1 MNTPLNE
8 TVQTYVKRPV
18 EFQAI
23 QLTPDS
29 YDSCVEFL
37 GEENYRF
44 GASDGD
50 NVRIEI
56 KTLEGITVAHSGWYI
71 IKGIKGEFYAC
82 EPEIFEKSNKLV
94 QTQESETTGYVVV
107 NEATGAI
114 SSRLFHGLSNAN
126 ARRNQS
132 NRGCAWYRKPETYA
146 TYKFNVKLSD
156 MKRMPD
162 KK

>member
-1 MNTPLNE
+1 MKLTLNE

-29 YDSCVEFL
+29 FDNCCEFL
-37 GEENYRF
+37 GDENYKFAGRLND
-44 GASDGD
+44 S
-50 NVRIEI
+50 VRIEI
-56 KTLEGITVAHSGWYI
+56 KTLEGVTVARNGWYI

-94 QTQESETTGYVVV
+94 QTQESEATGYVVV

-132 NRGCAWYRKPETYA
+132 NRGRAWYRKPETYA
-146 TYKFNVKLSD
+146 TYEFSVKLSD

-162 KK
+162 K

>member
-1 MNTPLNE
+1 MKLTLNE

-23 QLTPDS
+23 QLTLDS
-29 YDSCVEFL
+29 YKNCMDFL
-37 GEENYRF
+37 GENVV
-44 GASDGD
+44 GDGCW
-50 NVRIEI
+50 IEQDDCSIHI
-56 KTLEGITVAHSGWYI
+56 KTLEGITVARKGWFI

-82 EPEIFEKSNKLV
+82 EPEIFEKSNKLI
-94 QTQESETTGYVVV
+94 TSEESVVSGYVVV
-107 NEATGAI
+107 NEATGAVTKRI
-114 SSRLFHGLSNAN
+114 FHGLSNAN

-132 NRGCAWYRKPETYA
+132 NRGCAWYRKPQTYA

-162 KK
+162 K

>member
-1 MNTPLNE
+1 MKLTLNE

-23 QLTPDS
+23 QLTPNSFD
-29 YDSCVEFL
+29 DCVEFL
-37 GEENYRF
+37 G
-44 GASDGD
+44 D
-50 NVRIEI
+50 NVDNGYRHNFDCLIQI
-56 KTLEGITVAHSGWYI
+56 KTLEGITVARNGWFI
-71 IKGIKGEFYAC
+71 IKGINGEFYAC

-94 QTQESETTGYVVV
+94 TSEESVMSGYVVV
-107 NEATGAI
+107 NEATGAVTKRI
-114 SSRLFHGLSNAN
+114 FHGLSNAN

-132 NRGCAWYRKPETYA
+132 NRGCAWYRKPQTYA

-162 KK
+162 KQ